1 MAEQETKIPTQKRP
15 SIRSQLEAG
24 AKEAEKENASRAPK
38 KEKAPKTPGGEN
50 VRTPDRPADPSLPGD
65 VQGRYL
71 PCGRKALH
79 KEHGIRGHQLPT
91 GSGRRP
97 ERHF

>member
-1 MAEQETKIPTQKRP
+1 MAEQETKIPAQKRP

-71 PCGRKALH
+71 PGGRKALH
-79 KEHGIRGHQLPT
+79 KEHGIRGHQLPA
-91 GSGRRP
+91 GAGRRP